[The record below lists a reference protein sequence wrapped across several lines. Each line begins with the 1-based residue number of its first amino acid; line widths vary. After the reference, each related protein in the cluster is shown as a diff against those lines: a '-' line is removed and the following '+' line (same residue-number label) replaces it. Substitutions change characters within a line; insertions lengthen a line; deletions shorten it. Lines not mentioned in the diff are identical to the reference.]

1 MTTTAPSVQVPTF
14 LGAINVRIIGSG
26 PPAILWHSMFVDST
40 SWDRVVTELAPH
52 RTLYL
57 VDAPSSGASAPL
69 DRATDIAGCATAA
82 AELLAG
88 LDQIAGAVDW
98 VGNAWGG
105 HVGMH
110 LAATQPDLI
119 RSLVAI
125 SAPTH
130 PIDRTLRLK
139 VRALAPLY
147 RIFGPRGLPR
157 KAIEETL
164 FTDRTR
170 SDDPQALALLNDSM
184 RRTSPAAMVRAIETA
199 ILHRTDLNWAAQK
212 ITCPV
217 LFVTTDDRGEWTPA
231 QARAVADT
239 MTDAREVTISGARVI
254 PAIERPAA
262 TAVAIAEFWA
272 ATASQ

>member
-1 MTTTAPSVQVPTF
+1 MTTTEKAVQIPTS
-14 LGAINVRIIGSG
+14 LGAINVGIVGSG
-26 PPAILWHSMFVDST
+26 PAAMLWHSMFVDST
-40 SWDRVVTELAPH
+40 SWDRVVADLARH

-57 VDAPSSGASAPL
+57 VDAPSCGASAPL
-69 DRATDIAGCATAA
+69 HRATDIAGCATAA
-82 AELLAG
+82 TELLSA
-88 LDQIAGAVDW
+88 LDQITGAVDW

-110 LAATQPDLI
+110 VAATHPELI

-130 PIDRTLRLK
+130 PIDRALRLK

-147 RIFGPRGLPR
+147 RLFGPRGLPR

-170 SDDPQALALLNDSM
+170 SVDPEAIALLNDSM
-184 RRTSPAAMVRAIETA
+184 RRTPPQAMVRAIETA
-199 ILHRTDLNWAAQK
+199 ILRRTDLNWTAQK
-212 ITCPV
+212 IVCPV

-239 MTDAREVTISGARVI
+239 MTDAREVTIHGARVI
-254 PAIERPAA
+254 PAIEQPAA
-262 TAVAIAEFWA
+262 TAGAIAEFWA
-272 ATASQ
+272 ATGSQ